1 MNTVQDAFYFIE
13 KLAAICAT
21 PGINT
26 DTQDIANSQ
35 IQRLLTVVEL
45 EVKKITAQSSGIII

>member
-1 MNTVQDAFYFIE
+1 MNTVQDTLFFIE

-21 PGINT
+21 PGINPT
-26 DTQDIANSQ
+26 TQEVANSQ
-35 IQRLLTVVEL
+35 IQKLLTVIEQ

>member
-21 PGINT
+21 PGINVT
-26 DTQDIANSQ
+26 TQDIANNQ
-35 IQRLLTVVEL
+35 IQRLLTVVEQ